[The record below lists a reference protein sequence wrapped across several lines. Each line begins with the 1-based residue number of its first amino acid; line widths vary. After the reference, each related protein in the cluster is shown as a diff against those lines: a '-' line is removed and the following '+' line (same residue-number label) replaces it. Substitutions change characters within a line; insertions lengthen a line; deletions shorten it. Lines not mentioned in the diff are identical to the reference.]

1 MRLAGRRW
9 PAARPAGAGPGLTLA
24 PPPQPAFGEPA
35 AVVDWG
41 PYEPAIRQWE
51 TVLGLP
57 APVPTEPAPHGGRR
71 LRTEFVEWMMGL
83 VPGFVCDLEHVP
95 RAAQLRAL
103 GNGVVPQQASY
114 AITLL
119 LDDLGE
125 LAGTETGEAAA

>member
-9 PAARPAGAGPGLTLA
+9 HAARPAGAGPGLTVA
-24 PPPQPAFGEPA
+24 PPMQSAIVEAA

-41 PYEPAIRQWE
+41 PYEPAIQQWE
-51 TVLGLP
+51 SVLGLP

-114 AITLL
+114 GITLL
-119 LDDLGE
+119 LADLDE
-125 LAGTETGEAAA
+125 LADIRTEEAAA